1 LARSPTRSL
10 DKSVMNAQL
19 EQNNFLFVPGF
30 ISKERAQT
38 LNSWILSERDAGRL
52 IDDPRANYGLFG
64 KAYQDAVPFL
74 ELLCEKRNEVSSL
87 IGESVLPTY
96 CYSIVY
102 QTGSQLIPHLDRPA
116 CEISLTVHLNGDAE
130 WPIFIKKPSGEEVS
144 FKLNLGDAVIYLG
157 CIAEHWREK
166 FTGQYYSQ
174 VFLHYV
180 CSQGPSA
187 WAYFDKRK

>member
-1 LARSPTRSL
+1 
-10 DKSVMNAQL
+10 MNAQI
-19 EQNNFLFVPGF
+19 EQNNFLYVPRF
-30 ISKERAQT
+30 ISQERAQA
-38 LNSWILSERDAGRL
+38 LNSWLLNERDAGRL

-74 ELLCEKRNEVSSL
+74 ELLCEKIKHVGDLVE
-87 IGESVLPTY
+87 EAVLPTY
-96 CYSIVY
+96 SFCIVY
-102 QTGSQLIPHLDRPA
+102 GPNSQLIKHLDRPA
-116 CEISLTVHLNGDAE
+116 CEISLTVHLDGDAD
-130 WPIFIKKPSGEEVS
+130 WPIFIKKPSGEEVP
-144 FKLNLGDAVIYLG
+144 FKLSPGDAVIYLG

-180 CSQGPSA
+180 RSRGPNA